1 MTSSKR
7 SLWREQ
13 MKIKMERVNS
23 ELARQITKIIAE
35 DVKDPRLHN
44 AIIGVTKLYTT
55 PDLKYA
61 KVYLSIYASSEEERQ
76 EAYYTVCRSKTF
88 IRNMLKDSV
97 QIRLLPEL
105 NFIID
110 DSVDYSIK
118 IDEILN
124 KIKKQDEQRAVQEQP
139 SDDENE

>member
-1 MTSSKR
+1 
-7 SLWREQ
+7 

-44 AIIGVTKLYTT
+44 AIVGVTKLYTT

-61 KVYLSIYASSEEERQ
+61 KVYLSIYAANDEERQ
-76 EAYYTVCRSKTF
+76 EAYYTICRSRTF

-105 NFIID
+105 NFLID

-124 KIKKQDEQRAVQEQP
+124 QIKKQDEQKATESTESQDGQVQ
-139 SDDENE
+139 

>member
-1 MTSSKR
+1 
-7 SLWREQ
+7 

-44 AIIGVTKLYTT
+44 AIVGVTKLYTT

-61 KVYLSIYASSEEERQ
+61 KVYLSIYAANDEERL
-76 EAYYTVCRSKTF
+76 EAYYTICRSKTF

-118 IDEILN
+118 IDGLLN
-124 KIKKQDEQRAVQEQP
+124 QIKKEQEQNHV
-139 SDDENE
+139 SADTEENDG

>member
-1 MTSSKR
+1 
-7 SLWREQ
+7 

-76 EAYYTVCRSKTF
+76 EAYYTICRSKTF

-118 IDEILN
+118 IDGLLN
-124 KIKKQDEQRAVQEQP
+124 QIKKEQEQNHI
-139 SDDENE
+139 SADTEENDD

>member
-1 MTSSKR
+1 
-7 SLWREQ
+7 

-44 AIIGVTKLYTT
+44 AIVGVTKLYTT
-55 PDLKYA
+55 PDRKYA
-61 KVYLSIYASSEEERQ
+61 KVYLYIYAANDEERQ
-76 EAYYTVCRSKTF
+76 EAYYTICRSKTF

-124 KIKKQDEQRAVQEQP
+124 KIKKQDEQRTIANTDEEQ
-139 SDDENE
+139 

>member
-1 MTSSKR
+1 MSSKR

-105 NFIID
+105 NFLID

-139 SDDENE
+139 SDDKNE

>member
-1 MTSSKR
+1 
-7 SLWREQ
+7 

-44 AIIGVTKLYTT
+44 AIVGVNKLYTT

-61 KVYLSIYASSEEERQ
+61 KLYLSINTENDEEKQ
-76 EAYYTVCRSKTF
+76 EAYYTNCRSKTF

-124 KIKKQDEQRAVQEQP
+124 KIKKQDEQRTIANTDEEQ
-139 SDDENE
+139 

>member
-1 MTSSKR
+1 
-7 SLWREQ
+7 

-97 QIRLLPEL
+97 QIRLLPEF

>member
-1 MTSSKR
+1 
-7 SLWREQ
+7 

-61 KVYLSIYASSEEERQ
+61 KVYLSIYAEDKEKVQ
-76 EAYYTVCRSKTF
+76 EAYHTVCRSRNF
-88 IRNMLKDSV
+88 IRNMLKDTV

-105 NFIID
+105 NFLID

-124 KIKKQDEQRAVQEQP
+124 KIKKQDEQRTIANTDEEQ
-139 SDDENE
+139 

>member
-1 MTSSKR
+1 
-7 SLWREQ
+7 

-35 DVKDPRLHN
+35 DIKDPRLHS
-44 AIIGVTKLYTT
+44 AIVGVTKLYTT

-61 KVYLSIYASSEEERQ
+61 KVYLSIYAASDEERQ
-76 EAYYTVCRSKTF
+76 EAYYTICRSKTF

-124 KIKKQDEQRAVQEQP
+124 KIKKQDEQRTIADTDEEQ
-139 SDDENE
+139 

>member
-1 MTSSKR
+1 
-7 SLWREQ
+7 

-35 DVKDPRLHN
+35 YVKDPRLHN

>member
-1 MTSSKR
+1 
-7 SLWREQ
+7 

-44 AIIGVTKLYTT
+44 AIVGVTKLYTT

-61 KVYLSIYASSEEERQ
+61 KVYLSIYAASDEERQ
-76 EAYYTVCRSKTF
+76 EAYYTICRSKTF

-105 NFIID
+105 NFLID

-124 KIKKQDEQRAVQEQP
+124 KIKKQDEQRTIANTDEEQ
-139 SDDENE
+139 

>member
-1 MTSSKR
+1 
-7 SLWREQ
+7 

-124 KIKKQDEQRAVQEQP
+124 KIKKQDEQRVVQEQP

>member
-1 MTSSKR
+1 
-7 SLWREQ
+7 

-35 DVKDPRLHN
+35 NVKDPRLHN
-44 AIIGVTKLYTT
+44 AIVGVTKLYTT

-61 KVYLSIYASSEEERQ
+61 KVYLSIYAANDEERQ
-76 EAYYTVCRSKTF
+76 EAYYTICRSKTF

-124 KIKKQDEQRAVQEQP
+124 KIKKQDEQRTIANTDEEQ
-139 SDDENE
+139 

>member
-1 MTSSKR
+1 
-7 SLWREQ
+7 

-44 AIIGVTKLYTT
+44 AIVGVTKLYTT

-61 KVYLSIYASSEEERQ
+61 KVYLSIYAANDEERQ
-76 EAYYTVCRSKTF
+76 EAYYTICRSRTF

-105 NFIID
+105 NFLID

-124 KIKKQDEQRAVQEQP
+124 QIKKQDEQKATESNESQDGQVQ
-139 SDDENE
+139 

>member
-1 MTSSKR
+1 
-7 SLWREQ
+7 

-35 DVKDPRLHN
+35 DIKDPRLHN
-44 AIIGVTKLYTT
+44 AIVGVTKLYNT

-61 KVYLSIYASSEEERQ
+61 KVYLSIYAANDEERQ
-76 EAYYTVCRSKTF
+76 EAYYTICRSRTF

-105 NFIID
+105 NFLID

-124 KIKKQDEQRAVQEQP
+124 QIKKQDEQKAIESTESQDGQGQ
-139 SDDENE
+139 

>member
-1 MTSSKR
+1 
-7 SLWREQ
+7 

-44 AIIGVTKLYTT
+44 AIVGVTKLYTT

-61 KVYLSIYASSEEERQ
+61 KVYLSIYAANDEERQ
-76 EAYYTVCRSKTF
+76 EAYYTICRSKTF

-97 QIRLLPEL
+97 QIRFLPEL

-124 KIKKQDEQRAVQEQP
+124 KIKKQDEQRTIANTDEEQ
-139 SDDENE
+139 